1 MNQWIILTFL
11 LAFILGYKYCSTDLK
26 NPFLLVFAVFILY
39 TVYVKAKETTQEDFS
54 SGESAED
61 DSRVVRY
68 GDIITLWS
76 PSVNKFLQ
84 ADPTIGNK
92 MTKTPMGKINL
103 SNSLLS
109 SEDIPSS
116 MNWVQYMILDASDP
130 GDVGNTGEILHG
142 SKVYLRTVHYQDGK
156 YLPTYVSPNIDNS
169 VYMSPDRYTENSNR
183 IEQQIKIESGKGLQ
197 SSKIR
202 YGDVILLKSW
212 RTDLPYIHVSVTN
225 DVILSN
231 STAST
236 RNFYVCDRFGQ
247 GLYIDWARRGTANQ
261 SSTSNNLNAQFA
273 IDGNL
278 LTFSSTAKEEKPSW
292 EVILPKDVM
301 INKII
306 INNINDPSQTQLS
319 NFIVK
324 LLDNDNTTIDTK
336 KYDDKVNSTYLWES
350 INQISRKV
358 RIELQKSD
366 NLNIAN
372 VRVYGQ
378 GVNYSLLLNE
388 EMSKNVIQTKDLT
401 TTGSV
406 VVKDRMLPLVT
417 NDMTVMMLLDVN
429 KLPSEVSNIFI
440 KSKNI
445 KENRTPNLLLL
456 PPKKNT
462 NFSTLQYIV
471 TTEGGNNETGENFL
485 VDYNVMPNKKFHFT
499 AVHNAGVNK
508 FNGWVP
514 CTFSSTTD
522 SIDSGTYVCNFNTR
536 EVYKIVLQDSVEF
549 KSTTPVKL
557 GDPNIYGFELKGQY
571 SDELSISTIKIYI
584 NGMFNTSYEV
594 KSIVKQNA
602 DPLTI
607 GKFQKLPGFDGEV
620 SYFKYSNRAIPEDYI
635 QRESHL
641 LIGKLS
647 ILLIKEPTRV
657 STQNLIKMEPNY
669 LPDINSKKPE
679 YTIHFWMNSQRPI
692 TGTGNDEPMVT
703 YGDEGLFFYSDK
715 NTFYTKTNTGVV
727 GIEDSK
733 YNIPVDQWIHIAYVI
748 KNNNVA
754 LFVNGK
760 QTASNAIAG
769 KDIKTNSFAVI
780 TVGGFNGFVG
790 NVYFANYGLSQS
802 ELKSYIVSSP
812 INDIF
817 EKVRSE
823 FTKNGC
829 IVDPIDI
836 TNPYIDNYNS
846 SWISFASKDDAS
858 KLSQSVSDFKKLADD
873 GIETEDVI
881 KLKLAEKCYGKE
893 DADLRVQL
901 NRSRKRLTAAEN
913 AKDSLKCLPKA
924 PFTCRSIDDFDI
936 RTHKDF
942 SQYIEKSKIRE
953 APKPVDRVTQLPP
966 DPTKYINRD
975 LVAQNFVEKT
985 KVEESQAFLDM
996 KKKLEN
1002 TQKQIAE
1009 MNKLKDL
1016 VTKCQANDEKLANMQ
1031 KYIDD
1036 LKNISGA
1043 NPQNQAIN
1051 TQLDKLTAEMA
1062 TTQSDAAKDAK
1073 KLIQKLTIN
1082 DMIAAKDKIDKEFED
1097 LDKSNNKNLKKNI
1110 ELDLLNK
1117 NLTGSDTPSLQSL
1130 KNTVADTISGL
1141 DKTISGLDK
1150 TNRLLPGL
1158 QSMNDTCGTSQ
1169 TSKIAKYGW
1178 LQSKILDLE
1187 KIDKIVKD
1195 DLKDIQDKLSNYNK
1209 KIAKSNM
1216 SNSEAAILQN
1226 NISSIQQNQLGTISK

>member
-39 TVYVKAKETTQEDFS
+39 TVYARSKTSTQEDFES
-54 SGESAED
+54 SESAED

-68 GDIITLWS
+68 GDVITLWS

-84 ADPTIGNK
+84 ADPTVGNK
-92 MTKTPMGKINL
+92 MTKTPMGMINL

-142 SKVYLRTVHYQDGK
+142 SRVYLRTVHYQEGK
-156 YLPTYVSPNIDNS
+156 YLPTYMSPNQDNS
-169 VYMSPDRYTENSNR
+169 VYMSPDRYVENTDR
-183 IEQQIKIESGKGLQ
+183 VKQQITIESGKGLQ

-247 GLYIDWARRGTANQ
+247 GLYVDWARRGIANQ
-261 SSTSNNLNAQFA
+261 SSTNNNLNAQFA
-273 IDGNL
+273 INGNL
-278 LTFSSTAKEEKPSW
+278 LTFSSTSKEEKPFW
-292 EVILPKDVM
+292 EVTLPKDVM
-301 INKII
+301 INKIMI
-306 INNINDPSQTQLS
+306 HNINDPSQTQLS
-319 NFIVK
+319 NFVVK
-324 LLDNDNTTIDTK
+324 LLDNDNTVIDTK
-336 KYDDKVNSTYLWES
+336 KYGDKIVEKYLWDS
-350 INQISRKV
+350 INQIGRKV
-358 RIELQKSD
+358 RIELQKID

-401 TTGSV
+401 ATGSV
-406 VVKDRMLPLVT
+406 VIKDRMLPLVT
-417 NDMTVMMLLDVN
+417 NDMTVMMLLDIN
-429 KLPSEVSNIFI
+429 KLPADVSNVFI

-462 NFSTLQYIV
+462 NYSTLQYIV
-471 TTEGGNNETGENFL
+471 TTDGGNNEMGENFL
-485 VDYNVMPNKKFHFT
+485 VNYNVMPNKKFHFT

-508 FNGWVP
+508 YNGWTA

-522 SIDSGTYVCNFNTR
+522 TIDSGTYVCNFNTR
-536 EVYKIVLQDSVEF
+536 EVYKIVLQDSAEF
-549 KSTTPVKL
+549 KSSSPVKL

-584 NGMFNTSYEV
+584 NGLFNTSYEL
-594 KSIVKQNA
+594 KSLVKQNM

-607 GKFQKLPGFDGEV
+607 GTFNKLPGFDGEV

-641 LIGKLS
+641 LIGRLS

-669 LPDINSKKPE
+669 LPDINSKKPQ

-692 TGTGNDEPMVT
+692 TGTGNDEPIVT
-703 YGDEGLFFYSDK
+703 YGEEGLYFYSDK
-715 NTFYTKTNTGVV
+715 NAFYTKTNTGVV
-727 GIEDSK
+727 GIENSK
-733 YNIPVDQWIHIAYVI
+733 YNIPVDQWIHIAYVV

-754 LFVNGK
+754 LYVNGK
-760 QTASNAIAG
+760 QTASNAVSG
-769 KDIKTNSFAVI
+769 KDIKTNSFAII
-780 TVGGFNGFVG
+780 TAGGFNGFVG
-790 NVYFANYGLSQS
+790 NVYFANYGLDLS
-802 ELKSYIVSSP
+802 ELKAFIISSP

-873 GIETEDVI
+873 GIESEDVI
-881 KLKLAEKCYGKE
+881 KLKLAEKCYGKD
-893 DADLRVQL
+893 DANLRVEL
-901 NRSRKRLTAAEN
+901 NRSKKRLTAAEN
-913 AKDSLKCLPKA
+913 TKDSLKCLPKA
-924 PFTCRSIDDFDI
+924 PFTCRSIDEFDI

-953 APKPVDRVTQLPP
+953 APKPVNRVTQMPP
-966 DPTKYINRD
+966 DPTKYIDRE
-975 LVAQNFVEKT
+975 LVEKNFVEKS
-985 KVEESQAFLDM
+985 KMEESKEFLEM
-996 KKKLEN
+996 KKKLDE
-1002 TQKQIAE
+1002 TQKQITE
-1009 MNKLKDL
+1009 MNKMKEL
-1016 VTKCQANDEKLANMQ
+1016 VAKCQANDEKLASMQ

-1036 LKNISGA
+1036 LKNISGK
-1043 NPQNQAIN
+1043 NPQNALIN
-1051 TQLDKLTAEMA
+1051 TQLDKITAEMA
-1062 TTQSDAAKDAK
+1062 STQSDASKDAK

-1082 DMIAAKDKIDKEFED
+1082 DMISAKENLDKDFED
-1097 LDKSNNKNLKKNI
+1097 LDKTNKNLKKNI
-1110 ELDLLNK
+1110 ELDLLNQ
-1117 NLTGSDTPSLQSL
+1117 NLMGTPSLRSL
-1130 KNTVADTISGL
+1130 KDTVENTISGL
-1141 DKTISGLDK
+1141 DKTD
-1150 TNRLLPGL
+1150 RLIPGL
-1158 QSMNDTCGTSQ
+1158 QSANDKCGTSQ
-1169 TSKIAKYGW
+1169 ASKVGKYGW
-1178 LQSKILDLE
+1178 LQSKILDLD
-1187 KIDKIVKD
+1187 KIDKVVKS
-1195 DLKDIQDKLSNYNK
+1195 DLEEIQMKLSKFNK
-1209 KIAKSNM
+1209 KITNSNM
-1216 SNSEAAILQN
+1216 SDREAASLKN
-1226 NISSIQQNQLGTISK
+1226 DISSIQQNQLGAVAK